1 VAAAGSLAMHSSLAR
16 PRAPLD
22 ILRAVGPL
30 IGVAWLVALVLQLT
44 GNAAALHHH
53 ALIDGVDGRPAP
65 PLWLGIP
72 AFLVAWQLM
81 IAAMMLPASV
91 EAIDGVAVRLRVQPA
106 AAIGGF
112 LAAYF
117 LAWTGFGMAA
127 FLGDIGLHGLVHAS
141 AWLAAHQW
149 LIPTGSLALAGAY
162 QLLPVRRRALEACR
176 HPRAGEA
183 RRGGVARAGFM
194 VGLAHAADCLVC
206 SWALMLLLFAA
217 GVDNLAWMAGL
228 TCVMAYEALGRHG
241 AKLGLAFGVALLG
254 LAGLTAIGAIT
265 TL

>member
-1 VAAAGSLAMHSSLAR
+1 MTAAGSFATSGSLGR
-16 PRAPLD
+16 PRASLD

-30 IGVAWLVALVLQLT
+30 IGVAWLVALLLQLS

-53 ALIDGVDGRPAP
+53 ALIDGVDGRAAP

-81 IAAMMLPASV
+81 IAAMMLPASLRAV
-91 EAIDGVAVRLRVQPA
+91 DGVAARLRIQPA

-117 LAWTGFGMAA
+117 LAWTGFGLAA

-141 AWLAAHQW
+141 PWLSARTW
-149 LIPTGSLALAGAY
+149 LIPAASLALAGGY

-176 HPRAGEA
+176 HPRAGES
-183 RRGGVARAGFM
+183 RRGGVGRAGFT

-228 TCVMAYEALGRHG
+228 TGVMAYEALGRHG
-241 AKLGLAFGVALLG
+241 PKLGLAFGVALLA
-254 LAGLTAIGAIT
+254 LAGLTAMGAIT